1 MRNVIPQRFNVF
13 HACSAALLVAFGVVG
28 CAADATGTTD
38 PSTDKAPASSTTE
51 SVKTESVTK
60 EPETKVD
67 SRVEPGF
74 ACTAA
79 ICNAGCESCGGSGGY
94 CYQANLDGKEINVCG
109 CRRPCI

>member
-13 HACSAALLVAFGVVG
+13 HACSAAILVAFGVVG

-38 PSTDKAPASSTTE
+38 QSVDKAPASTT
-51 SVKTESVTK
+51 TESVTK
-60 EPETKVD
+60 ESETKVE
-67 SRVEPGF
+67 STVAPGF

-94 CYQANLDGKEINVCG
+94 CYEAYLDGKQINVCG